1 MLSAVASLHSR
12 WHLLGQMLWD
22 YCSEKNVLAKFFIFP
37 LFFFD
42 GTKHEID
49 KCQRQEHSS

>member
-37 LFFFD
+37 LF
-42 GTKHEID
+42 
-49 KCQRQEHSS
+49 SSLF